1 MSYTDHDDLD
11 FDSVM
16 KEIND
21 DLDELEEE
29 KDLSNIIDDNS
40 FTDYFDDAKISTK
53 KRKTTFKP
61 KKKKKLQN
69 SFKIGQT
76 VTFRNKK
83 ATIVFGPYER
93 NYKILYEIQF
103 EDGKII
109 SATSN
114 GLKNIEE

>member
-1 MSYTDHDDLD
+1 MKYSNDDLD
-11 FDSVM
+11 FESIL
-16 KEIND
+16 K
-21 DLDELEEE
+21 DLDEEQEDEE
-29 KDLSNIIDDNS
+29 KDLSSVVDDS
-40 FTDYFDDAKISTK
+40 DFSGYFDDAKISTK

-61 KKKKKLQN
+61 KKKKKQQN
-69 SFKIGQT
+69 EFKIGEI

-109 SATSN
+109 SASST
-114 GLKNIEE
+114 GLKTIEE